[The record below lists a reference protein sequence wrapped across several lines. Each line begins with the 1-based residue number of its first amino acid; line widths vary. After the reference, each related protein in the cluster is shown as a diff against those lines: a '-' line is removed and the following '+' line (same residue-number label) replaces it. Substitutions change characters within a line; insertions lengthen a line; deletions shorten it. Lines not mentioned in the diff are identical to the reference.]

1 MVRLDPRF
9 HGDATAAR
17 LILRRMRSIRLEGRA
32 ANEFYARLD
41 GPLLRAMTSYGFLLI
56 LERVLIAARRLF
68 RYSRGCLPGTV
79 LACSPASVR
88 VALGAWHAS
97 LIL

>member
-1 MVRLDPRF
+1 MARLDPRF
-9 HGDATAAR
+9 RGDATQPPR
-17 LILRRMRSIRLEGRA
+17 VCA

-41 GPLLRAMTSYGFLLI
+41 GPLLRAMTAYGFLLI

-68 RYSRGCLPGTV
+68 PYPRGCLPGMV

-88 VALGAWHAS
+88 AAMGRGSPLSSCKTG
-97 LIL
+97 IDIRTEI